1 MEPMQENTNETL
13 NQEHMNVNR
22 RVFLKTSGTA
32 VAGSML
38 LPAFI
43 QSCQGSPLSA
53 GLQAYLDHFEV
64 NAQILQRVIATA
76 LSKGGD
82 YADLFFEHKVQNS
95 LALEDGQVNRAY
107 SNIDYG
113 VGIRVLKGDQ
123 TGFAYSE
130 TVTAEAMLK
139 AANTAANIASG
150 AKNISAADLTEA
162 SRADYYAIQKNWEEV
177 GVPDKIPFIQQ
188 LNDKIFAMDERVSKV
203 NASLTDETSYILFY
217 NSEGTITFDYRP
229 MVSMGAFCIMEKD
242 GQIENGYASRSFR
255 MGFEFLNDEV
265 VDLLAQEA
273 VERTAIL
280 FEATKPK
287 AGEMPVVMGAG
298 GSGILLH
305 EAIGHTFE
313 ADFNRKG
320 TSIFADKLG
329 KKVAESFV
337 NIVDDGTLPGNR
349 GSLNMDDEGV
359 ATEKTYLVKDG
370 VLNSYIHDRISAN
383 YYQVAPTGNGR
394 RQSFRHMPLPRM
406 RSTYMETGPHTKDDI
421 IASVKNG
428 IYVDNFSNGEVK
440 IGAGDFTFFVKSG
453 YLIENGQ
460 LTRPIKDINIIGN
473 GPQALADITMC
484 ATDYLIDNGTWTCGK
499 SGQSVPVTCGLP
511 TVLVKKL
518 TVGGLS
524 A

>member
-1 MEPMQENTNETL
+1 
-13 NQEHMNVNR
+13 MNINR
-22 RVFLKTSGTA
+22 RIFLKTSGTA
-32 VAGSML
+32 VAGSMI

-43 QSCQGSPLSA
+43 QSCQGTPVSA
-53 GLQAYLDHFEV
+53 GIQAYLEHFEV
-64 NAQILQRVIATA
+64 NPQILQKVITTA
-76 LSKGGD
+76 LGKGGD
-82 YADLFFEHKVQNS
+82 YADLYFEHKVLNS
-95 LALEDGQVNRAY
+95 LGLEDGKVNRAY

-130 TVTAEAMLK
+130 SITPEAMLK
-139 AANTAANIASG
+139 AAGTAANIADSAINVP
-150 AKNISAADLTEA
+150 AKDLAEA
-162 SRADYYAIQKNWEEV
+162 IPPDYYAIAKSWEEV
-177 GVPDKIPFIQQ
+177 SVQEKIPFVQK
-188 LNDKIFAMDERVSKV
+188 LNDLIFDLDERVSKV
-203 NASLTDETSYILFY
+203 NASLTDETSYVLFY
-217 NSEGTITFDYRP
+217 NSEGTITYDYRP
-229 MVSMGAFCIMEKD
+229 LVSLGAVCVMEQN
-242 GQIENGYASRSFR
+242 GQIENSYTSRSYR
-255 MGFEFLNDEV
+255 MGFEFLTEDTV
-265 VDLLAQEA
+265 KLLANEA
-273 VERTAIL
+273 VEKAAIL

-320 TSIFADKLG
+320 TSIFADKMG
-329 KKVAESFV
+329 KKVAENFV
-337 NIVDDGTLPGNR
+337 NIIDDGTLPANR
-349 GSLNMDDEGV
+349 GSINMDDEGI
-359 ATEKTYLVKDG
+359 TSEKTYLVKDG

-383 YYQVAPTGNGR
+383 FYGVASTGNGR
-394 RQSFRHMPLPRM
+394 RQSFRHVPLPRM
-406 RSTYMETGPHTKDDI
+406 RATYMEPGPHSREDI
-421 IASVKNG
+421 ISSVKNG

-473 GPQALADITMC
+473 GPQALADISLC
-484 ATDYLIDNGTWTCGK
+484 GGDYLIDNGTWSCGK
-499 SGQSVPVTCGLP
+499 SGQTVPVTCGLP

-518 TVGGLS
+518 TVGGMN